1 MTAQTPWGI
10 LIAGKRPFSFGIGAQ
25 YDGSQASS
33 ESFGVVAPYGP
44 FRIGMVIYPWRG
56 QTWVNSGNGPQII
69 STVTAAPFNN
79 GAQPAVINYRVWDN
93 EAKRQLQP
101 GVFFTYDNGPL
112 SLGAVYE
119 WFSIH
124 NSPMG
129 ARTLVG
135 ANTVA
140 RTSDETL
147 EDGSAFIKY
156 NNGRFFANMELA
168 WVRGQTT
175 SQRGMT
181 EVPVSYNGGYGAIYA
196 SDGVSAAPGYNETW
210 KWMMEIGALCG
221 PAKISALWSWV
232 PGPDRRGGVWIDR
245 QSWENVAN
253 GSFLA
258 NPRAFLPY
266 SLLMAYQY
274 GAGLNALSRSGEG
287 YMTDANSY
295 GARLDYAVAA
305 NLNMY
310 VSGFYA
316 DRVSGG
322 WPLGIMTLTSRQA
335 VGLEGGGQAL
345 LLGQGFGNFAVQNLG
360 GNASAPNIPDNS
372 LGWEVTA
379 GVDWKLL
386 EGFKTT
392 LRGAYWQPG
401 KWFSYACVDRTYAN
415 VVAANTIV
423 PTAGEGPVGSNGW
436 TVNPSRNIDPIF
448 MFQGTMQVDF

>member
-1 MTAQTPWGI
+1 
-10 LIAGKRPFSFGIGAQ
+10 
-25 YDGSQASS
+25 
-33 ESFGVVAPYGP
+33 
-44 FRIGMVIYPWRG
+44 
-56 QTWVNSGNGPQII
+56 
-69 STVTAAPFNN
+69 
-79 GAQPAVINYRVWDN
+79 
-93 EAKRQLQP
+93 
-101 GVFFTYDNGPL
+101 
-112 SLGAVYE
+112 
-119 WFSIH
+119 
-124 NSPMG
+124 MG
-129 ARTLVG
+129 ATTAVN

-168 WVRGQTT
+168 WVRGHTT
-175 SQRGMT
+175 VQQGIND
-181 EVPVSYNGGYGAIYA
+181 VPFSFNGGYGAVFA
-196 SDGVSAAPGYNETW
+196 DWVSAAPGYNESW

-221 PAKISALWSWV
+221 PAKISGLWSWV

-258 NPRAFLPY
+258 NPKAFLPY

-274 GAGLNALSRSGEG
+274 GSGLNALSRSGEG

-322 WPLGIMTLTSRQA
+322 WPWGIMTVNQQQA
-335 VGLEGGGQAL
+335 AVGGGQAL
-345 LLGQGFGNFAVQNLG
+345 LLGQGIRGTSIGLATQNVG

-372 LGWEVTA
+372 LGWEITA

-386 EGFKTT
+386 EGLKTT

-401 KWFSYACVDRTYAN
+401 KWFSYACVDRTYAATLNAAPN
-415 VVAANTIV
+415 VQLTLPAGSFLV
-423 PTAGEGPVGSNGW
+423 PTGGEGPVGSPGW
-436 TVNPSRNIDPIF
+436 SVSPGKVIDPIY